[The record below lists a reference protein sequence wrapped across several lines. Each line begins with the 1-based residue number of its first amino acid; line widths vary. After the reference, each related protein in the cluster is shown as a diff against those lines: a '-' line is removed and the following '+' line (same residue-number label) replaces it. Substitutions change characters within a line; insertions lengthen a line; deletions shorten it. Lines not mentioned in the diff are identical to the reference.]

1 MVVGRPLYN
10 KQASELS
17 TSSQPCELSTARMPK
32 HARNE
37 RECPAFDSNFFA
49 PFLLM
54 TPHQWGREFYFF
66 WHLVLQTALH
76 QIHPSNHRQSL
87 HHSWW
92 GCFPASSPSSCKGLS
107 DAAGQACLAWHSWP
121 GAAGSCFW
129 SLSAFVC
136 CTSHTSNSHPSDSS
150 FSVAMAARNSA
161 PPKERQVFEL
171 HGSHGQFCI
180 VKSSS
185 KEHLLVV

>member
-107 DAAGQACLAWHSWP
+107 DAAGQALHSWP
-121 GAAGSCFW
+121 GAARSCFW

-136 CTSHTSNSHPSDSS
+136 CTSQATPATATLLTQA
-150 FSVAMAARNSA
+150 F
-161 PPKERQVFEL
+161 PLQWQQEIL
-171 HGSHGQFCI
+171 
-180 VKSSS
+180 
-185 KEHLLVV
+185 HLLRRGRFLSFMAPMGSSALSSLVLRNIFW